1 MTGEEFRQKREA
13 LGLTISDLG
22 HIIDV
27 RQDTIRKWEG
37 GRAKHGPHPT
47 SCRVLDWMI
56 AGYRPREW
64 PQQADY
70 RRQMAEGQ

>member
-27 RQDTIRKWEG
+27 RQDTIRKWED

-47 SCRVLDWMI
+47 ACRVLNWMI
-56 AGYRPREW
+56 AGYCPPEW
-64 PQQADY
+64 PQKADW
-70 RRQMAEGQ
+70 RRQMSEGL